1 MAIAEAG
8 TTGRSVND
16 SRPTAKPAK
25 ESVIE
30 SLNGRSFEIP
40 AVPRRADSSFRAEG
54 ERVLLKKL
62 SRVARETGR
71 LINKIRGV

>member
-1 MAIAEAG
+1 M
-8 TTGRSVND
+8 ND

-30 SLNGRSFEIP
+30 GVNGRSFEIP
-40 AVPRRADSSFRAEG
+40 AVPRGADSSFRDEG

-62 SRVARETGR
+62 SRIARDTGR

>member
-1 MAIAEAG
+1 
-8 TTGRSVND
+8 VND
-16 SRPTAKPAK
+16 SRPTAKPAQ
-25 ESVIE
+25 ESIIE
-30 SLNGRSFEIP
+30 GVNGRSFEIP

-62 SRVARETGR
+62 SRVRTKTGR